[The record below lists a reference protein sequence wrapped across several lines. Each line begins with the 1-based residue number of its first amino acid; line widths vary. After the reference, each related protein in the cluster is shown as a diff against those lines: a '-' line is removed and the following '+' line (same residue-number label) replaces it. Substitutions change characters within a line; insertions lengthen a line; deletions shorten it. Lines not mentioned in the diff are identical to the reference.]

1 MLSVYQRVY
10 IDSGR
15 KEEKMKS
22 KKNSPRILIYDI
34 ETAPLLSYTWGIW
47 EQNIPLN
54 MIERDW
60 FILSWSAKWLG
71 DPDSKV
77 MYMDQRNTKDI
88 ENDKKLLQGIW
99 KLLDDADVVVTQNG
113 KAFDEKKLN
122 ARFILNGMKPPSPY
136 EHIDTKK
143 IASRKFGFTSNKL
156 EYLTNKLCKK
166 KKSKHKKFPG
176 FELWKECLK
185 GNKEAFKE
193 MEAYN
198 KMDVLSLEEL
208 YNKLQPWAKEANFM
222 HLKDG
227 IECACGSNKFEK
239 KGIRRTLTGIYQRY
253 KCKNCGAHYQGKN
266 NIGPKGHSKT
276 LLKKM

>member
-1 MLSVYQRVY
+1 M
-10 IDSGR
+10 
-15 KEEKMKS
+15 
-22 KKNSPRILIYDI
+22 KKNKKPKVLLLDI

-47 EQNIPLN
+47 EQNVPLG

-77 MYMDQRNTKDI
+77 MYMDQRNAKNI
-88 ENDKKLLQGIW
+88 ENDKKLLQGVW
-99 KLLDDADVVVTQNG
+99 KLLDECDVLIGQNS

-122 ARFILNGMKPPSPY
+122 ARFILNGMSPPSPY

-156 EYLTNKLCKK
+156 EYLTDKLCKK

-208 YNKLQPWAKEANFM
+208 YNKLQPWANEANFM
-222 HLKDG
+222 HLTED
-227 IECACGSNKFEK
+227 IRCSCGSTKLQK
-239 KGIRRTLTGIYQRY
+239 KGVRATLTGKYQRY
-253 KCKNCGAHYQGKN
+253 VCMSCGANYQGKQN
-266 NIGPKGHSKT
+266 LNPKGHSKT
-276 LLKKM
+276 ILKKV